1 MGWDKNKLSFFH
13 SIFRVQFFGIVKETL
28 NETFKMNIDKLLS
41 HLSPTGNLEDDNIRS
56 LFFGDYMV
64 PGAEPRV
71 YDEVTDFDQLTST
84 IEK

>member
-1 MGWDKNKLSFFH
+1 
-13 SIFRVQFFGIVKETL
+13 
-28 NETFKMNIDKLLS
+28 MNIDKLLS
-41 HLSPTGNLEDDNIRS
+41 HLSPTGSLEDDNIRS